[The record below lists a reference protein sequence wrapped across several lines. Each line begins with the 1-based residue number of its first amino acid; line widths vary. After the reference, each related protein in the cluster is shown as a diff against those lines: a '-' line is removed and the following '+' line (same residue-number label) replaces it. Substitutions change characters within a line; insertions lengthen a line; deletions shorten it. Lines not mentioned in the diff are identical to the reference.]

1 MELLDGTMVI
11 TMVTT
16 VAAAVGAF
24 VTGRRTANRE
34 AMNIATETVELL
46 QAQIE
51 ALKSDKEERDGE
63 LRELRTR
70 VSVLE
75 NLVTQ
80 RAEVDRVHSEIMVV
94 QDVVDR
100 IASKV
105 GA

>member
-1 MELLDGTMVI
+1 MELDGGTLVAI
-11 TMVTT
+11 VTA
-16 VAAAVGAF
+16 VAVAVGGF
-24 VTGRRTANRE
+24 VGGRRTANRE
-34 AMNIATETVELL
+34 AISIATETVELL

-51 ALKSDKEERDGE
+51 ALKSDKEDRDE
-63 LRELRTR
+63 EIRDLRTR